1 MTDYD
6 TDDLDSDEVPER
18 GDGLS
23 WAAQHLRAAQLRA
36 QGLGWHRIADA
47 LEYQH
52 GTVRNYSQIEGW
64 HELVDYYRE
73 DAWRRD
79 IDNLFKFGSLEAL
92 EALRYQWQ
100 LSEAKLR
107 LIEEKLEEEGLTKKQ
122 QQQLTKGLFSTP
134 KAVVY
139 AADRFLHNS
148 GFRKFAEER
157 ASKGGGKA
165 AKPATA
171 GDIATLLGLNIDG
184 LTDEDE

>member
-36 QGLGWHRIADA
+36 QGLGWQKVADA
-47 LEYQH
+47 VGYQH

-92 EALRYQWQ
+92 ESLRYQWQ

-122 QQQLTKGLFSTP
+122 QQQLTKGLFSTS

-157 ASKGGGKA
+157 ASKGGGQA
-165 AKPATA
+165 VKPATA